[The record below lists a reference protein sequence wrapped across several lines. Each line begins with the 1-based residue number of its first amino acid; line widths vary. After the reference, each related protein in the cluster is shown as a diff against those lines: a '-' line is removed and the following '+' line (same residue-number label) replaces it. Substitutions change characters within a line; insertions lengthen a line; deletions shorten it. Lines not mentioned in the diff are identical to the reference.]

1 MTPFLILNLLGCDL
15 LNDLKS
21 NPNADTSDEPLSA
34 GSVYSSMPYASEQSR
49 VDWNCD
55 FLTGLEN
62 VGQTGLEEY
71 GVIAIWAQGAANLYA
86 DAFPSSEW
94 VLARTYPE
102 IIDGEVEYD
111 GLFYPMG
118 SEFMPGYLTAAVEYG
133 PVDMAAC
140 RGYLWVE

>member
-1 MTPFLILNLLGCDL
+1 MTFLSLSLLLACDL
-15 LNDLKS
+15 LESLKDAS
-21 NPNADTSDEPLSA
+21 SLDTASEPLSA
-34 GSVYSSMPYASEQSR
+34 GSVYSTMPYASESSR

-55 FLTGLEN
+55 FLTGMDTT
-62 VGQTGLEEY
+62 GGTGLEDY

-102 IIDGEVEYD
+102 IVDGEVLYD

-118 SEFMPGYLTAAVEYG
+118 PDFMPGYLTAAVEYG
-133 PVDMAAC
+133 PVDMSLC